1 MDIVTRVVA
10 RARGGS
16 IVRLQLGGAR
26 TLEALPGILDGL
38 AGAGLRVVSLDELL
52 GLPAGD

>member
-1 MDIVTRVVA
+1 MA

-26 TLEALPGILDGL
+26 TLEALPGIVDGL
-38 AGAGLRVVSLDELL
+38 AAAGLRIVPLDELL
-52 GLPAGD
+52 GLGEGG